1 MVFGVGSGIG
11 EKHRCEMQ
19 EYYIN
24 VRQYHTLR
32 LTAGAQ
38 CVNISHIS
46 MTSLNQN
53 ELEALRI
60 LWERG
65 ELKPAEIQAHFSWPI
80 ENATL
85 RSVLVNLVGKRHI
98 TRRLQGKAFFYAARI
113 PKATLLQITMQTLAR
128 IFAGGSHQE
137 LVAQLMETSD
147 IKPADFKLIRQTADG
162 LSSNKAKRKSK

>member
-1 MVFGVGSGIG
+1 MT
-11 EKHRCEMQ
+11 RC
-19 EYYIN
+19 
-24 VRQYHTLR
+24 VK
-32 LTAGAQ
+32 
-38 CVNISHIS
+38 VSHID

-65 ELKPAEIQAHFSWPI
+65 ELKPAEIQARFSWPI

-98 TRRLQGKAFFYAARI
+98 TRRLQGKAFFYAARV
-113 PKATLLQITMQTLAR
+113 PKATLLQTTMDALAR

-137 LVAQLMETSD
+137 LVVQLMETSD
-147 IKPADFKLIRQTADG
+147 IKPADLKLVRQTAAG
-162 LSSNKAKRKSK
+162 LSSKKTKRKSK